1 MKFKNTLIVAIL
13 LIAANNTYAQYSG
26 DAFRFSQLSN
36 SATARFDALGGFKSA
51 VGGDLSSLYG
61 NPAGLGMF
69 TKSEFNLTPSLNLGN
84 GDISFTGNKKNYS
97 DNNADLNN
105 VGVVFHTLTSKTR
118 DIKKGLLS
126 LNFGIGYQRKNTFKN
141 DFNFKGTSNLN
152 GISDFFTENSN
163 REGNGNP
170 PAPNKLVSEANYAA
184 YYSFLTNY
192 KNGRYQNIT
201 YADADQAYT
210 VRRSGGSSSIDF
222 SFGANVS
229 NKVFLGASLGLAS
242 FRYTSIEKTNEIGLY
257 INPSN
262 NVTSNYNVDYTRN
275 FNSNGSGINLKL
287 GLILKPV
294 NELRIGL
301 SFESPT
307 WYSVTDNYTEEL
319 YDNKQ
324 SYSGLDSYPFEYKL
338 NTPLKLNGGLAY
350 FFGSKGFISA
360 DIGFVNYSTIK
371 FKSNDNVV
379 DQTTSKNIQKNYKNV
394 INYSIGGEYNVNNSL
409 LIRLGYKSDGN
420 PYYNLDNKD
429 FTINSYSGGFGYR
442 IGFYYFDL
450 ALINSNSKLYYS
462 SYTLNS
468 GNEPIASLNT
478 RKNAISITLGLRF

>member
-13 LIAANNTYAQYSG
+13 LVATNNTYAQYSG
-26 DAFRFSQLSN
+26 DAFRFSQFSN
-36 SATARFDALGGFKSA
+36 SGTARFDALGGNKSA

-69 TKSEFNLTPSLNLGN
+69 TKSEFNLTPSLNLRN
-84 GDISFTGNKKNYS
+84 GDITFSGNQKSYS
-97 DNNADLNN
+97 GNNADLNN
-105 VGVVFHTLTSKTR
+105 VGVVFHTLTSKTS
-118 DIKKGLLS
+118 DTKKGLLS

-163 REGNGNP
+163 REGLSPTN
-170 PAPNKLVSEANYAA
+170 LVSEANYAA

-192 KNGRYQNIT
+192 KGGKYQNIT

-210 VRRSGGSSSIDF
+210 VRRSGGGSSIDF

-242 FRYTSIEKTNEIGLY
+242 FKYTSIEKTNEIGLY

-262 NVTSNYNVDYTRN
+262 NATKDYNVDYTRN
-275 FNSNGSGINLKL
+275 FDSNGSGINLKL

-294 NELRIGL
+294 NEFRIGL

-324 SYSGLDSYPFEYKL
+324 SYSGKDSYPFEYKL

-360 DIGFVNYSTIK
+360 DVGFVDYSNIR
-371 FKSNDNVV
+371 FKSNDNTVS
-379 DQTTSKNIQKNYKNV
+379 QTTNNNIQKNYKNV
-394 INYSIGGEYNVNNSL
+394 INYSVGGEYNVNNSL
-409 LIRLGYKSDGN
+409 LLRLGYKSDGN

-429 FTINSYSGGFGYR
+429 FTANSYSGGFGYR
-442 IGFYYFDL
+442 FGVYYFDL
-450 ALINSNSKLYYS
+450 ALINSNAKLYYS
-462 SYTLNS
+462 NYTLNS
-468 GNEPIASLNT
+468 GNEPIATINT
-478 RKNAISITLGLRF
+478 RRNTISLTFGLRF